1 VFSSPGDVTSRL
13 KLERRQKKT
22 PSARASAHKPTGTIP
37 ISRNRLGLWG
47 LGTDAGHVKH
57 LLYDITC
64 GLGSTTLLVV
74 VQDAPLVDVG
84 IDLTVDEG
92 SSLLLAFGF
101 IDSASETHDATVV
114 WGDGASTTGTVNQS
128 LDTVSASHIYVDQG
142 VFVVQASVSDDTG
155 LSGLDTLSVTVANV
169 APVVIAATGLVR
181 PDLPTPAFTLAT
193 FTDPGA
199 SDTHT
204 AVIDW
209 GDGTLEPGTVS
220 DGSVSGAHLLVGRG
234 AHLVTV
240 TVTDSDGASTSAV
253 AQVTV
258 FHAPP
263 VPGITGWGMVLSTA
277 LLAMVYLWA
286 VRRRSAVQARPN

>member
-1 VFSSPGDVTSRL
+1 
-13 KLERRQKKT
+13 
-22 PSARASAHKPTGTIP
+22 
-37 ISRNRLGLWG
+37 
-47 LGTDAGHVKH
+47 
-57 LLYDITC
+57 
-64 GLGSTTLLVV
+64 LGSTTLLVV
-74 VQDAPLVDVG
+74 VQDAPLVDAG

-209 GDGTLEPGTVS
+209 GDGTVESGTVS
-220 DGSVSGAHLLVGRG
+220 DGSVSGAHLLVGLG
-234 AHLVTV
+234 AHFVTV
-240 TVTDSDGASTSAV
+240 TVTDSDGASTSVV

-258 FHAPP
+258 FNAPP
-263 VPGITGWGMVLSTA
+263 VPGITGWGMVLSAA

-286 VRRRSAVQARPN
+286 VLRRSAVQARPN